1 MIFPLKNAHSFIF
14 ALIGGIILFIAGVTG
29 SLGFFTYLPLILSI
43 PELAALEPVVYI
55 LIYIVGIIAASGGIG
70 AIVGGYLLTTA
81 RVGTGK
87 FVIGIAVGMSLIGI
101 ILGLIQVVWLSGATA
116 IWDALA
122 VLAQTTGIVGIILT
136 ILARRTAKTD

>member
-1 MIFPLKNAHSFIF
+1 
-14 ALIGGIILFIAGVTG
+14 
-29 SLGFFTYLPLILSI
+29 
-43 PELAALEPVVYI
+43 
-55 LIYIVGIIAASGGIG
+55 LIYILGIIAASGGIG

-101 ILGLIQVVWLSGATA
+101 IIGLIQVVWISGATA
-116 IWDALA
+116 FWDALTI
-122 VLAQTTGIVGIILT
+122 LSQTTGIVGIILT